1 MSGTLVLGIGN
12 QLAGDDSAGIYLVEL
27 LNSRSQKIALPLSP
41 ALTAITAET
50 APESF
55 ASVVRRHQPDL
66 LILVDAADMGLT
78 PGTLRVIGPG
88 RIDAPSLSTH
98 DLPLSMFMSYVR
110 ELCGSVVLVGVQPQ
124 YTEMGRPLSPPVRK
138 SMKALAAIILE
149 GRIAEIP
156 PLEEKT

>member
-27 LNSRSQKIALPLSP
+27 LNSRSQKIALPLPP